1 MKIKGLIDEDFVNYK
16 KPSMFISTYTC
27 SFKCCEE
34 CGQAVCQNLP
44 LVSQPTVEV
53 DNAEL
58 AQRYVNN
65 NITKAV
71 VLGGLEVLDD
81 VKDVFEFIRVFRRYS
96 DDDIVIYTGY
106 TEEEV
111 KPCINRLKAITSNII
126 IKFGRFVPNQRPHYD
141 EVLGVNLASDNQK
154 GVRIC

>member
-44 LVSQPTVEV
+44 LVSQPTIEV

-58 AQRYVNN
+58 VQRYVNN

-81 VKDVFEFIRVFRRYS
+81 VKDVLEFIRVFRRYS

-106 TEEEV
+106 NEEEV
-111 KPCINRLKAITSNII
+111 QPCIDRLKAMTSNVI
-126 IKFGRFVPNQRPHYD
+126 IKFGRFVPDQQAHYD

>member
-1 MKIKGLIDEDFVNYK
+1 
-16 KPSMFISTYTC
+16 MFISTYTC

-53 DNAEL
+53 DNVEL

-81 VKDVFEFIRVFRRYS
+81 VKDVLEFIRVFRRYS
-96 DDDIVIYTGY
+96 DDDIVIYTG
-106 TEEEV
+106 
-111 KPCINRLKAITSNII
+111 
-126 IKFGRFVPNQRPHYD
+126 
-141 EVLGVNLASDNQK
+141 
-154 GVRIC
+154 